1 MAAKFEFEE
10 RQDAMATRVLFQEGL
25 RTNRESE
32 KLWLEVS
39 TNILLMYN

>member
-10 RQDAMATRVLFQEGL
+10 RQDTMAARVLFQEGL

-39 TNILLMYN
+39 NKLL